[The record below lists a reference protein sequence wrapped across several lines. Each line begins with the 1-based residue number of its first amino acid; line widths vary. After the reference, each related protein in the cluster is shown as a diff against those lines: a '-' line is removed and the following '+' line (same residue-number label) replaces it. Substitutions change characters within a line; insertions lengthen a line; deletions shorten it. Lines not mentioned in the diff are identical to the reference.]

1 MAAPRFLA
9 LLAGRTRQVVAIL
22 TSAGA
27 GDGEKIVATSAN
39 GKLDDSIMGAATSGN
54 SIVVKTQVDGTLDP
68 SIMPTGIGADVKNM
82 PASEALAAGDAVNIW
97 NDAGTAKARKA
108 DATAEGKEANGF
120 VKAAVASAA
129 TAAVYFEGRISGLS
143 GLTPGARMYLS
154 AATPGAMTATPPAAA
169 GNVVQWLGDAVS
181 ATEVD
186 FEKSN
191 PITIA

>member
-9 LLAGRTRQVVAIL
+9 LIAGRTRQVVAIL

-27 GDGEKIVATSAN
+27 GDGEKIVATNTN
-39 GKLDDSIMGAATSGN
+39 GKIDDTILGAATSGN
-54 SIVVKTQVDGTLDP
+54 SVVVKTQVDGTLDP
-68 SIMPTGIGADVKNM
+68 AIMPTGIGADVKNM

-97 NDAGTAKARKA
+97 SDAGTVKARKA
-108 DATAEGKEANGF
+108 DATAEGKEAHGF
-120 VKAAVASAA
+120 VKAAVTSGAQ
-129 TAAVYFEGRISGLS
+129 AAVYFEGRISGLS
-143 GLTPGARMYLS
+143 GLTVGARMYLS
-154 AATPGAMTATPPAAA
+154 AATPGAMVSTPPATA

-181 ATEVD
+181 VTEVD

>member
-9 LLAGRTRQVVAIL
+9 DIAGRVRMVVAII
-22 TSAGA
+22 TSSGA
-27 GDGEKIVATSAN
+27 GDGEKIVATNTS

-54 SIVVKTQVDGTLDP
+54 SVVVKTKVDGTLDP
-68 SIMPTGIGADVKNM
+68 AIMPTGIGADVKNM
-82 PASEALAAGDAVNIW
+82 PASEALAAGDLVNIW

-108 DATAEGKEANGF
+108 DATAEGKEAHGF

-129 TAAVYFEGRISGLS
+129 TAAVYFEGRITGLT

-154 AATPGAMTATPPAAA
+154 ASTPGALTATPPASA
-169 GNVVQWLGDAVS
+169 GNVIQWAGDAVS

-191 PITIA
+191 PITVA

>member
-9 LLAGRTRQVVAIL
+9 LIAGRTRQVVAIL

-27 GDGEKIVATSAN
+27 GDGEKIVATNTN
-39 GKLDDSIMGAATSGN
+39 GKIDDSILGAATSGN
-54 SIVVKTQVDGTLDP
+54 SVVVKTQVDGTLDP
-68 SIMPTGIGADVKNM
+68 AIMPTGIGADVKNM
-82 PASEALAAGDAVNIW
+82 PASEALAAGDLVNIW

-108 DATAEGKEANGF
+108 DAAAEGKEAHGF

-129 TAAVYFEGRISGLS
+129 TAAVYFEGRITGLS
-143 GLTPGARMYLS
+143 GLTPGARQYLS
-154 AATPGAMTATPPAAA
+154 AANPGALTTAAPSAA
-169 GNVVQWLGDAVS
+169 GNVVQWVGDAVS
-181 ATEVD
+181 ATELD